1 MTLAR
6 PLAGL
11 MLAAGCLSKPSF
23 DCPVAP
29 GPAQTEPGIG
39 STGGVPLGS
48 ADCGN
53 RSLVGLGFTLTRE
66 TIPSQRTVITAT
78 LRCATVSYR
87 GRYETGATEDVQ
99 VPGGSEKAVDGPFF
113 GDCPGGHVVTGL
125 AAHLVGNGGRFN
137 SVVVTCAALD
147 LRGTPVGDATEI
159 PVIATGSET
168 PLVSAD
174 CRADEV
180 LHGFEATG
188 GRELDRVALRCTQPS
203 CKP

>member
-1 MTLAR
+1 VRIAR
-6 PLAGL
+6 PLATL

-39 STGGVPLGS
+39 SNGGVPLGS
-48 ADCGN
+48 ADCGD
-53 RSLVGLGFTLTRE
+53 RSVVGLGFTLTRE

-87 GRYETGATEDVQ
+87 GRYETGATEEVR
-99 VPGGSEKAVDGPFF
+99 VPGGSEKDVDGPFF
-113 GDCPGGHVVTGL
+113 GDCPDGHVVTGL

-137 SVVVTCAALD
+137 SIVVKCAALD
-147 LRGTPVGDATEI
+147 LMGRPVGDITEI
-159 PVIATGSET
+159 PVTETGSE
-168 PLVSAD
+168 PSKVSAD

-180 LHGFEATG
+180 LYGLEAKG
-188 GRELDRVALRCTQPS
+188 GRELDQVALRCTQPS